1 MVSSITWAV
10 WHGSRGLQRYV
21 YPGAIARCPFLS
33 LRQRFLLDARLG
45 GRVLFHQS
53 PLAAVFTGILS
64 DTSVLLRSRILDTS
78 RGRTMSG
85 KVWTDDRVEKL
96 KELAHDGIFSAT
108 QIGVRLG
115 GLTRNQVLGKCD
127 RMGIKLT
134 GGGCPTAVRSRN
146 TKLQHQKRRAAAGK
160 PRADDI
166 ARKTLADLG
175 DNDCKFPVGHL
186 DQPGFGFCA
195 LERVPGLPYCADHAA
210 RCYVV
215 PNNLKSRNKDTSDVS
230 GGRVRDASDLVSAGE

>member
-1 MVSSITWAV
+1 MGLERVLVRSSL
-10 WHGSRGLQRYV
+10 SL
-21 YPGAIARCPFLS
+21 LS

-53 PLAAVFTGILS
+53 PLAAVLTGILS

-78 RGRTMSG
+78 RGRTMTG

-160 PRADDI
+160 PVAPMAVEPLPLPQADDI
-166 ARKTLADLG
+166 ARKTLADLEP
-175 DNDCKFPVGHL
+175 NECRFPIGHL
-186 DQPGFGFCA
+186 DEPGFGFCA
-195 LERVPGLPYCADHAA
+195 LERVSGLPYCAGHAA
-210 RCYVV
+210 RCFVV
-215 PNNLKSRNKDTSDVS
+215 PNHMKSQSKDRSDLS
-230 GGRVRDASDLVSAGE
+230 ARRVQDASDLVSAGE